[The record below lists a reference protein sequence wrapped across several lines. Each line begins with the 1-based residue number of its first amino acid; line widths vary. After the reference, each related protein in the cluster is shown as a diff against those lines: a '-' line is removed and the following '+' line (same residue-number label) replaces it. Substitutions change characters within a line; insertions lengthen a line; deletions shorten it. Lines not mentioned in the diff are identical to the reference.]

1 VVTKLELN
9 KIRVREHL
17 GIVTND
23 TSTTQFNFLVTPL
36 KNRRVTSKEDYILLD
51 HPVFGPN
58 CPLIAQVSEVRSYEE
73 VVGTT
78 LSNKVGKIIATADI
92 LGYINLQ
99 GNIRPIRKLL
109 TPPSPGCRIYMPY
122 AEFLEDTF
130 ARDLNG
136 HPLKQPIHLGTLES
150 EATTAD
156 ENSNPLN
163 VYIDAEDLTS
173 KHTLI
178 TAMDG
183 AGKTHTATII
193 ITEIANKTTH
203 HIVIIDP
210 HGEYNNIR
218 KHTTK
223 PTEKITHKPDNT
235 PKDPTQTIRTNQIT
249 TLNTEHL
256 TPKEKNQTL
265 TQQLKTLWETR
276 LQGTTPPFL
285 LVVEDAEKLKNET
298 LEAIAYEGTKHGIAL
313 LLIAK
318 HPTELGGKIL
328 SQTSTQIIGRTTDK
342 DDIEYLK
349 NMTLEKT
356 PHLPKLKQGE
366 WIVNGINTREPTEI
380 ITRKLI
386 TTDY

>member
-1 VVTKLELN
+1 MLELT

-36 KNRRVTSKEDYILLD
+36 KNTRVPTKEDFVLLD
-51 HPVFGPN
+51 HPIFGSD
-58 CPLIAQVSEVRSYEE
+58 CPLIAQVNEVRSYEE
-73 VVGTT
+73 VVGST
-78 LSNKVGKIIATADI
+78 LGDKVGRIIATADI
-92 LGYINLQ
+92 LGYVNLQ
-99 GNIRPIRKLL
+99 DNIIPLRKLL

-122 AEFLEDTF
+122 AKFLEDIF

-136 HPLKQPIHLGTLES
+136 HPFEQPIHLGTLEA

-156 ENSNPLN
+156 KNSKPINF
-163 VYIDAEDLTS
+163 YIDAEDLTT

-193 ITEIANKTTH
+193 IEEIANKTTH
-203 HIVIIDP
+203 PIVIIDP
-210 HGEYNNIR
+210 HGEYNNIS

-223 PTEKITHKPDNT
+223 PTKKITHKLDNNT
-235 PKDPTQTIRTNQIT
+235 KDPTQNIKTNQIT
-249 TLNTEHL
+249 TLNVENL

-265 TQQLKTLWETR
+265 THQLKTLWKTR
-276 LQGTTPPFL
+276 LQENIPSFL
-285 LVVEDAEKLKNET
+285 LVIEDAEKLKNET
-298 LEAIAYEGTKHGIAL
+298 LEEIAYEGTKHGIAL

-328 SQTSTQIIGRTTDK
+328 SQMSTQIIGRTTDK

-366 WIVNGINTREPTEI
+366 WIINGINTRQPTEL
-380 ITRKLI
+380 ITRKLNN
-386 TTDY
+386 TN

>member
-1 VVTKLELN
+1 MTKLELN

-99 GNIRPIRKLL
+99 DNIRPIRKLL

-193 ITEIANKTTH
+193 IEEIANKTTH
-203 HIVIIDP
+203 PIVIIDP
-210 HGEYNNIR
+210 HGEYNNVK

-223 PTEKITHKPDNT
+223 PTEKITLNPDKN
-235 PKDPTQTIRTNQIT
+235 PKNLTQTIKTNQIT
-249 TLNTEHL
+249 TLNTENL
-256 TPKEKNQTL
+256 TPTEKNKTL
-265 TQQLKTLWETR
+265 TQQLETLWKTR
-276 LQGTTPPFL
+276 LQETTPPFL
-285 LVVEDAEKLKNET
+285 LVVEDAEKLNNTT
-298 LEAIAYEGTKHGIAL
+298 LEAIAYEGTKYGIAL

-318 HPTELGGKIL
+318 HPAELGGKIL

-342 DDIEYLK
+342 DDIDYLK

-366 WIVNGINTREPTEI
+366 WIINGINKRGPTEI
-380 ITRKLI
+380 STRHLNK
-386 TTDY
+386 TN

>member
-1 VVTKLELN
+1 VSKLELK
-9 KIRVREHL
+9 KIRIREHL

-36 KNRRVTSKEDYILLD
+36 KNRRVIAKEDYILLD

-58 CPLIAQVSEVRSYEE
+58 SPLIAQVSEVRSYEE
-73 VVGTT
+73 IVGTT
-78 LSNKVGKIIATADI
+78 LSDKVGRIIATADI

-99 GNIRPIRKLL
+99 DNVKPLHKLL
-109 TPPSPGCRIYMPY
+109 TPPSPGGRIYMPY
-122 AEFLEDTF
+122 AEFLEDLF

-136 HPLKQPIHLGTLES
+136 YPLKQPIHLGNLES
-150 EATTAD
+150 EATTVD
-156 ENSNPLN
+156 ENSKPIN
-163 VYIDAEDLTS
+163 VYIDAKDLTS

-203 HIVIIDP
+203 PIIITDP
-210 HGEYNNIR
+210 YGEYKKIK

-223 PTEKITHKPDNT
+223 STEKITYKPDNT
-235 PKDPTQTIRTNQIT
+235 LKDPIKIIKTNQIT
-249 TLNTEHL
+249 ILNTEHL
-256 TPKEKNQTL
+256 TPEEKNQTL
-265 TQQLKTLWETR
+265 TKQLKTLWKTR

-298 LEAIAYEGTKHGIAL
+298 LKAIAYEGTKYGIAL
-313 LLIAK
+313 LLIVK

-328 SQTSTQIIGRTTDK
+328 SQTSTQIMGRTTDK
-342 DDIEYLK
+342 DDIEHLK

-356 PHLPKLKQGE
+356 KHLPKLKQGE
-366 WIVNGINTREPTEI
+366 WIINGINTREPTKI
-380 ITRKLI
+380 ITRQLKK
-386 TTDY
+386 TS

>member
-1 VVTKLELN
+1 VAKVEL
-9 KIRVREHL
+9 KKTRVKEHL

-36 KNRRVTSKEDYILLD
+36 KNRRVTAKEDYVLLD
-51 HPVFGPN
+51 HPVFGAN
-58 CPLIAQVSEVRSYEE
+58 CPIIAKVNEVRSYEE

-78 LSNKVGKIIATADI
+78 LSDKVGRIIATADI
-92 LGYINLQ
+92 LGYVNLEDKT
-99 GNIRPIRKLL
+99 RPIRKLL
-109 TPPSPGCRIYMPY
+109 TPPSPGCRIYLPY
-122 AEFLEDTF
+122 AEFLEDIF

-150 EATTAD
+150 EATSTN
-156 ENSNPLN
+156 ETSNPLN

-193 ITEIANKTTH
+193 IEEIANKTTQP
-203 HIVIIDP
+203 IVIIDP

-218 KHTTK
+218 QHTTK
-223 PTEKITHKPDNT
+223 PTEIITPNPDKT
-235 PKDPTQTIRTNQIT
+235 LKDPKQTIETNQIT
-249 TLNTEHL
+249 ILNAEDL
-256 TPKEKNQTL
+256 TPEEKQKAL
-265 TQQLKTLWETR
+265 THQMKILWKAR
-276 LQGTTPPFL
+276 LQKNTPPFL
-285 LVVEDAEKLKNET
+285 LIVEDAEKLKNET

-313 LLIAK
+313 ILIAK
-318 HPTELGGKIL
+318 HPAELGGKIL

-342 DDIEYLK
+342 DDIDYLK

-366 WIVNGINTREPTEI
+366 WIINGINTREPTEI
-380 ITRKLI
+380 ITRKLN
-386 TTDY
+386 TTI

>member
-1 VVTKLELN
+1 VVTKLELK

-23 TSTTQFNFLVTPL
+23 TSTIQFSFLVTPL
-36 KNRRVTSKEDYILLD
+36 KNRRVTAKEDYILLD

-58 CPLIAQVSEVRSYEE
+58 SPLIAQVSEVRSYEE
-73 VVGTT
+73 IVGTT
-78 LSNKVGKIIATADI
+78 LSDKVGRIIATADI

-99 GNIRPIRKLL
+99 DNVRPIRKLL

-136 HPLKQPIHLGTLES
+136 NPLKQPIYLGNLES
-150 EATTAD
+150 EAITAD
-156 ENSNPLN
+156 ENSKPLN

-203 HIVIIDP
+203 PIVIIDP
-210 HGEYNNIR
+210 YGEYNNIR

-223 PTEKITHKPDNT
+223 SIEKIIHKPNNT

-265 TQQLKTLWETR
+265 IQQLKTLWKTR

-298 LEAIAYEGTKHGIAL
+298 LEAIAYEGTKYGIAL

-318 HPTELGGKIL
+318 HPAELGGKIL

-342 DDIEYLK
+342 DDIEHLK

-356 PHLPKLKQGE
+356 PHLTKLKQGE
-366 WIVNGINTREPTEI
+366 WIINGINTREPTEI
-380 ITRKLI
+380 ITRKLKK
-386 TTDY
+386 TS